1 MVTHRKYG
9 RSDRVADLIRR
20 EVADIIIRGDLD
32 RDIGFVTVTRAEVS
46 RDLQN
51 AKIYISV
58 LGDKDVREREFE
70 KLLEEK
76 KRIRYLLA
84 QRLNLRHTP
93 IINLYMDDSLDN
105 SIRVQQI
112 LKNIDGGEEQ
122 E

>member
-1 MVTHRKYG
+1 MVNHRKYG

-58 LGDKDVREREFE
+58 LGDKEVREKEFE

-93 IINLYMDDSLDN
+93 VIKLYLDDSLDN
-105 SIRVQQI
+105 SIRVQE
-112 LKNIDGGEEQ
+112 LLRNIQSGDEQ

>member
-1 MVTHRKYG
+1 M
-9 RSDRVADLIRR
+9 
-20 EVADIIIRGDLD
+20 
-32 RDIGFVTVTRAEVS
+32 S

>member
-1 MVTHRKYG
+1 MVNYRKYG

-58 LGDKDVREREFE
+58 LGDKEVREKEFE

-93 IINLYMDDSLDN
+93 VIKLYLDDSLDN
-105 SIRVQQI
+105 SIRVQEL
-112 LKNIDGGEEQ
+112 LKNIESGDEQ

>member
-1 MVTHRKYG
+1 MVNHRKYG

-58 LGDKDVREREFE
+58 LGDKEVREKEFE

-93 IINLYMDDSLDN
+93 VIKLYLDDSLDN
-105 SIRVQQI
+105 SIRVQEL
-112 LKNIDGGEEQ
+112 LKNIEGGDEQ

>member
-1 MVTHRKYG
+1 MVNHRKYG

>member
-1 MVTHRKYG
+1 VVNHRKYG

>member
-1 MVTHRKYG
+1 MVDNRRYG
-9 RSDRVADLIRR
+9 RADRVADLIRR
-20 EVADIIIRGDLD
+20 EVADILIRGDLD
-32 RDIGFVTVTRAEVS
+32 REIGFVTVTRAEVS

-58 LGDKDVREREFE
+58 LGDNDVREREFG

-93 IINLYMDDSLDN
+93 TIKLYLDDSLDN
-105 SIRVQQI
+105 SIRVQKL
-112 LKNIDGGEEQ
+112 LKNIDAGDEQ

>member
-1 MVTHRKYG
+1 MVNHRKFG

-58 LGDKDVREREFE
+58 LGDAEVREREFE

-93 IINLYMDDSLDN
+93 IINLYMDDSLDK
-105 SIRVQQI
+105 SIRVQEI
-112 LKNIDGGEEQ
+112 LKNIDGDEEQ

>member
-1 MVTHRKYG
+1 MVNHRKYG

-112 LKNIDGGEEQ
+112 LKNIDGGEES

>member
-1 MVTHRKYG
+1 MVNHRKYG

-32 RDIGFVTVTRAEVS
+32 RDIGFVTITRVEVS

-93 IINLYMDDSLDN
+93 IIKLFRDDSLDN

>member
-1 MVTHRKYG
+1 MVNHRKYG

-70 KLLEEK
+70 KLLKEK

-112 LKNIDGGEEQ
+112 LKNIDGDEEQ